1 LAHELK
7 TPISVIS
14 SNMDVLKYGFDE
26 KIVKKSKQEL
36 KNMTKIID

>member
-26 KIVKKSKQEL
+26 KIVEKSKQEL
-36 KNMTKIID
+36 KHMIKIID